1 VVQEDQVLTI
11 ADVAKRLQVS
21 EKTIS
26 RMLQEGTI
34 PGFKVANQWRFHPT
48 DFERWLLDK
57 RTERDGSARR
67 GIATMLS
74 GELESIPISRL
85 TTEKLIIPDI
95 HGDSKEEVL
104 SLMTRSLAD
113 MGIVDRPEKFVSGLL
128 ARERMMTTGV
138 GGGIA
143 LPHLR
148 NPEDQPVDRPY
159 LVVGISP
166 NGIEW
171 DSIDGK
177 PVNLILLPVTG
188 NEVLHVRTLA
198 AIRRMLIID
207 GVIDMLTEASSP
219 QDAMSVLIKIETIQQ
234 ELNKEV

>member
-1 VVQEDQVLTI
+1 MAQEDQILTI
-11 ADVAKRLQVS
+11 TDVAKRLQVS

-34 PGFKVANQWRFHPT
+34 PGFKVANQWRFHPR
-48 DFERWLLDK
+48 DFERWLSDK
-57 RTERDGSARR
+57 RSERDGSARR

-85 TTEKLIIPDI
+85 TSENLILTDL
-95 HGDSKEEVL
+95 HGESKEDVL
-104 SLMTRSLAD
+104 KLMTRPLVD
-113 MGIVDRPEKFVSGLL
+113 MGIVDQPEKFAAGLFG
-128 ARERMMTTGV
+128 REQMMTTGV

-148 NPEDQPVDRPY
+148 NPEDQSVDRPY

-166 NGIEW
+166 RGINW

-188 NEVLHVRTLA
+188 NEVLHVHTLA
-198 AIRRMLIID
+198 AIRRMLI
-207 GVIDMLTEASSP
+207 EASSP
-219 QDAMSVLIKIETIQQ
+219 QDVMSVLIKIETIQL
-234 ELNKEV
+234 ELYKKV